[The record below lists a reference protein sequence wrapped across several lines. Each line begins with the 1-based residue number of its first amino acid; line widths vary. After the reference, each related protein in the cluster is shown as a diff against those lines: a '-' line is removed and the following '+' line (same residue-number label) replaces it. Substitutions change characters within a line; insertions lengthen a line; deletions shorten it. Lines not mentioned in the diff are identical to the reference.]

1 MTWLYPCTSNVI
13 FVKIQLFDF
22 VCKQEQFLCRG
33 CNLITSILASV
44 EDCIRRVLGQ
54 EFVNKSRDNKL
65 PSEVHNSCAHL
76 DRH

>member
-22 VCKQEQFLCRG
+22 VCKRNSCFVVVVIKCK
-33 CNLITSILASV
+33 
-44 EDCIRRVLGQ
+44 VLGH
-54 EFVNKSRDNKL
+54 EFVNKSKDNKL
-65 PSEVHNSCAHL
+65 PSEVHDLCAHL